1 MKRHGSKP
9 YPTIPA
15 KQSILGKGGF
25 STTYRIMSGDR
36 SICAVKVFKL
46 DELGIPFEEVMNEFS
61 VLQSLKHK
69 NIVKCI
75 GYEHDTKQNRFYLK
89 MELVDGGTLADRI
102 KKKSLESSKFKGLM
116 LDIAEGLAYI
126 HGQKVIHRD
135 LKPENILL
143 LEKNGQL
150 QAKIADFGLS
160 AQITSSA
167 ASKRNSKG
175 GTTIYFSPERG
186 HGDKY
191 DEKVDMWAL
200 GCISIEMVLE
210 QRLADPIWSDRPDV
224 KTKREKLIDDT
235 EQKHSALGKLARKLL
250 CQEANERI
258 SALQSVSVLS
268 EVIFL

>member
-1 MKRHGSKP
+1 
-9 YPTIPA
+9 
-15 KQSILGKGGF
+15 
-25 STTYRIMSGDR
+25 
-36 SICAVKVFKL
+36 
-46 DELGIPFEEVMNEFS
+46 
-61 VLQSLKHK
+61 
-69 NIVKCI
+69 
-75 GYEHDTKQNRFYLK
+75 
-89 MELVDGGTLADRI
+89 
-102 KKKSLESSKFKGLM
+102 
-116 LDIAEGLAYI
+116 
-126 HGQKVIHRD
+126 

-143 LEKNGQL
+143 LEKNGHF

-175 GTTIYFSPERG
+175 GTSIYFSPERG

-235 EQKHSALGKLARKLL
+235 EQKHSALGKLIRKLL

-258 SALQSVSVLS
+258 SALQCVSVLS

>member
-25 STTYRIMSGDR
+25 STTYRIILGDR
-36 SICAVKVFKL
+36 SIGAVKVFKL
-46 DELGIPFEEVMNEFS
+46 DDLGIPFEEVMNEFS

-75 GYEHDTKQNRFYLK
+75 GYEHDNKQNRFYLK
-89 MELVDGGTLADRI
+89 MELIDGGTLADRI
-102 KKKSLESSKFKGLM
+102 KRKSLKSSKCKGLI
-116 LDIAEGLAYI
+116 LNIAEGLAYI

-186 HGDKY
+186 NGDKY

-210 QRLADPIWSDRPDV
+210 QRLADPIWSDWPAV
-224 KTKREKLIDDT
+224 KAKREKLIEDT
-235 EQKHSALGKLARKLL
+235 EQNHSALGKLTRKLL
-250 CQEANERI
+250 CHDANKRI
-258 SALQSVSVLS
+258 SALQTVSFLT
-268 EVIFL
+268 EVMF